1 LISVTLRSTTGA
13 SFAGYIIAAKDQA
26 TMNTIH
32 GSFTNAAT
40 GKTLACGSSV
50 SSLLILIYKILK
62 LKTKFTIYQRYF
74 YYQFMYST
82 LLVTEI
88 KR

>member
-1 LISVTLRSTTGA
+1 
-13 SFAGYIIAAKDQA
+13 
-26 TMNTIH
+26 MNTIH

-82 LLVTEI
+82 LLGIAKYWNDISDWRNPITSHMLMTLCH
-88 KR
+88 KY